1 MAKGSVSIIG
11 NLVIDKIFIKKKCT
25 DSCPGGTAFYAGMAL
40 AKLRAQVE
48 LVSKIGVDYPD
59 RFLKILKKAGIN
71 FNPVIKS
78 KSQHSTS
85 FMWHYSDDLKYREG
99 RISCRGP
106 DITPAD
112 IPRHINKSACVH
124 LGMVANEIDPQ
135 VLSILDYDNIGL
147 IGADLHFIR
156 EISEDGRI
164 KLGKG
169 DIFRPFLHKIHVIK
183 GSFEEVA
190 AFANTVNIRHAL
202 RKVSS
207 MGTRIVFATDGANGS
222 ILFTRG
228 RFFQIP
234 AYKVKVVETT
244 GAGDIFLSSF
254 LYFHGVRGEDPVES
268 AFLASAAVSCAVE
281 GNGVSRLGGE
291 EKIRK
296 RVKLLHNH

>member
-40 AKLRAQVE
+40 AKLRAHVE

-59 RFLKILKKAGIN
+59 RFLKILKKAGI
-71 FNPVIKS
+71 
-78 KSQHSTS
+78 
-85 FMWHYSDDLKYREG
+85 
-99 RISCRGP
+99 
-106 DITPAD
+106 
-112 IPRHINKSACVH
+112 SACVH

-190 AFANTVNIRHAL
+190 AFANTVNIRQAL

-234 AYKVKVVETT
+234 AYKVKVVDTT

-268 AFLASAAVSCAVE
+268 AFLASAAVSCSVE